1 MSFELG
7 QTSEG
12 YQFVDVLNTSGLGVA
27 YKVWNLSCERFECL
41 STLPDDFGGNHY
53 GEDRFQRE
61 IRIHRQLT
69 HPNIASFYR
78 SFKIGHRFVITTELP
93 EGISLEKRF
102 QEGYLSIQEG
112 VDYVCQALE
121 GIGYAHSKGVVHRC
135 LAPSN
140 LIITP
145 DDRIKVIGFG
155 FAKTPSDPRLTLQG
169 FVIGVAEYIAP
180 EQVNNT
186 SRLDGR
192 ADLYSLGAIL
202 YEAISGRK
210 VFESKNYFELMSAH
224 KNLRPRPPGLFRPDL
239 PTELEEFMLQALQK
253 DPSQRFQT
261 ADAFRAALLAVTA
274 IGVA

>member
-1 MSFELG
+1 
-7 QTSEG
+7 
-12 YQFVDVLNTSGLGVA
+12 
-27 YKVWNLSCERFECL
+27 
-41 STLPDDFGGNHY
+41 
-53 GEDRFQRE
+53 
-61 IRIHRQLT
+61 
-69 HPNIASFYR
+69 
-78 SFKIGHRFVITTELP
+78 
-93 EGISLEKRF
+93 
-102 QEGYLSIQEG
+102 
-112 VDYVCQALE
+112 
-121 GIGYAHSKGVVHRC
+121 
-135 LAPSN
+135 
-140 LIITP
+140 
-145 DDRIKVIGFG
+145 
-155 FAKTPSDPRLTLQG
+155 
-169 FVIGVAEYIAP
+169 VIGVAEYIAP

-239 PTELEEFMLQALQK
+239 PNELEEFMLQALQK